1 METRIVHDV
10 IEWDVF
16 NWSHALRHWSQ
27 LVSKIPTVG
36 VKVLCLGE
44 RNGGLSLWFALQGF
58 QVICSDYLGPREA
71 AHKLHERYGVADRV
85 QYADISIFQIPFADN
100 TFDVVA
106 CKSVIGGL
114 KLDYKDK
121 KSRTIENQKLA
132 VDEIRRV
139 LKPGG
144 MFCGAENMRGSWL
157 HMSAR
162 KLLKGD
168 KLGWRHINVS
178 EIHQLFSEFGTVRF
192 RFHGFLGSYYGNK
205 TVNRISSGIDR
216 LLSRIL
222 PNRWLYIG
230 FIVAKK

>member
-16 NWSHALRHWSQ
+16 NWSHALKYWSHD
-27 LVSKIPTVG
+27 VAKTPTEG
-36 VKVLCLGE
+36 TKVLCLGE

-58 QVICSDYLGPREA
+58 QVICSDFQGPREDA
-71 AHKLHERYGVADRV
+71 NKLHERYGVAGRV
-85 QYADISIFQIPFADN
+85 QYADISIFQIPFNDN
-100 TFDVVA
+100 TIDIVA

-121 KSRTIENQKLA
+121 RSRTIENQKLA
-132 VDEIRRV
+132 VEEIRRV

-144 MFCGAENMRGSWL
+144 IFCGAENMRGSWL

-168 KLGWRHINVS
+168 KLGWRHINVL
-178 EIHQLFSEFGTVRF
+178 EIHQLFSEFSHVRF
-192 RFHGFLGSYYGNK
+192 RFYGFLGSYYGNK
-205 TVNRISSGIDR
+205 TINRISSGIDR
-216 LLSRIL
+216 LLSHIL

-230 FIVAKK
+230 FIVGKK

>member
-1 METRIVHDV
+1 MHDV

-16 NWSHALRHWSQ
+16 NWSHALWYWSQ
-27 LVSKIPTVG
+27 AVNTIPKEG
-36 VKVLCLGE
+36 AKVLCLGE

-58 QVICSDYLGPREA
+58 QVICSDFQGPKEEA
-71 AHKLHERYGVADRV
+71 YKLHERYGVADRV
-85 QYADISIFQIPFADN
+85 QYADISIFRIPFADN
-100 TFDVVA
+100 TFEVVA
-106 CKSVIGGL
+106 CKSVVGGL

-121 KSRTIENQKLA
+121 RSRTIENQKLA
-132 VDEIRRV
+132 VEEIRRV
-139 LKPGG
+139 LKPGAI
-144 MFCGAENMRGSWL
+144 FCGAENMQGSWL

-168 KLGWRHINVS
+168 KIGWRHINVS
-178 EIHQLFSEFGTVRF
+178 EIHQLFSEFDNVRF
-192 RFHGFLGSYYGNK
+192 LFYGFLGSYYGNN

-230 FIVAKK
+230 FIVARK